1 LFFLENVIISL
12 KSSLI
17 FLLAFVLF
25 IVLILVIV
33 FIIRKSNWHIS
44 GSNNVE
50 KHLALRQAFVG
61 LNLSLLDLGLQFS
74 LESKQVANQL
84 QDVLAPLKLGF
95 TDNRIIRNLLI
106 GRDSLLRDFTTLVD
120 VIKDLLSP

>member
-1 LFFLENVIISL
+1 MKE
-12 KSSLI
+12 
-17 FLLAFVLF
+17 
-25 IVLILVIV
+25 
-33 FIIRKSNWHIS
+33 
-44 GSNNVE
+44 
-50 KHLALRQAFVG
+50 HLALWQAFVG

-84 QDVLAPLKLGF
+84 KDVLTSLKLGL

-120 VIKDLLSP
+120 VVKDLLSP